1 MYGVGDTVKV
11 VAKFKGS
18 HRVNITEAMKKHLG
32 KRLVIKAKVRNGYK
46 VYGSSDIWEESM
58 FEKKVKVSK
67 HYKLGNRFKCIEN
80 SSYLNIAKD
89 RCFELISFYEDGT
102 YCFKSLS
109 KGIVIR
115 LALHDIHKYFR
126 RYFGDWE

>member
-1 MYGVGDTVKV
+1 MYSVGDVVKV
-11 VAKFKGS
+11 VTNFKGS

-67 HYKLGNRFKCIEN
+67 HYK
-80 SSYLNIAKD
+80 
-89 RCFELISFYEDGT
+89 
-102 YCFKSLS
+102 
-109 KGIVIR
+109 
-115 LALHDIHKYFR
+115 
-126 RYFGDWE
+126 

>member
-1 MYGVGDTVKV
+1 MYSVGDTVKV

-89 RCFELISFYEDGT
+89 RCFELISFYEDDT

-126 RYFGDWE
+126 RYFGGWE